1 MANSYKFKVTALA
14 TTSQTTL
21 LSADTN
27 ETIIIKSIIVT
38 NNTGN
43 TPTVTLDVTGGG
55 SSYTIDQSGIY
66 DNTVNADF
74 DGDNQDVDITQSD

>member
-1 MANSYKFKVTALA
+1 M
-14 TTSQTTL
+14 
-21 LSADTN
+21 
-27 ETIIIKSIIVT
+27 
-38 NNTGN
+38 
-43 TPTVTLDVTGGG
+43 TLDVTGGG